1 MIMKDKVIIVTG
13 GSSGMGKAM
22 AKRFVEEGANVVI
35 TGRTPEKLEATK
47 QEIEQREGQVLCV
60 AMDVRDPEKVQQTVD
75 ETLEQFGK
83 IDGLVNNAAG
93 NFICPAEDLSLNGW
107 NSVINIVL
115 NGTWYCTQAVGKH
128 WIEQGHKG
136 VIVNIVASY
145 SWTSGPGVIHSASAK
160 AGVLSMTRTIAVEW
174 GSKYGIRANAIAPG
188 PIDNTGGAQRL
199 TLSEDARQQTLD
211 SVPLNRMGQ
220 PEEIAGLARFL
231 FSDEASYI
239 NGDCITMDGGQWLNR
254 NPF

>member
-1 MIMKDKVIIVTG
+1 MKDKVIIVTG

-35 TGRTPEKLEATK
+35 TGRTPEKLDATK

-93 NFICPAEDLSLNGW
+93 NFIGPAEDLSLNGW

-115 NGTWYCTQAVGKH
+115 NGTWDCTQAVGKH
-128 WIEQGHKG
+128 WIEHGHKG
-136 VIVNIVASY
+136 VIVNIVA
-145 SWTSGPGVIHSASAK
+145 P
-160 AGVLSMTRTIAVEW
+160 
-174 GSKYGIRANAIAPG
+174 
-188 PIDNTGGAQRL
+188 
-199 TLSEDARQQTLD
+199 
-211 SVPLNRMGQ
+211 
-220 PEEIAGLARFL
+220 
-231 FSDEASYI
+231 
-239 NGDCITMDGGQWLNR
+239 
-254 NPF
+254 